1 MSTSVDV
8 HRSDPATASPPEG
21 MKREFTLWSAFSLA
35 FVFVSPIVA
44 MYGIFGLG
52 LETVGPAF
60 WWGWVVTLTGQ
71 LTVAIALGVLASRW
85 PLAGGVYQWSR
96 RLVSQKYGWF
106 AGWAY
111 TWALLIALSSVS
123 YSGSVFIAI
132 LFGLDA
138 SSPAVLVPL
147 SVAFLVVTTLVNISG
162 RAVVKAVATACIVAE
177 IVGSVGV
184 AVYLLL
190 FGREQDPS
198 FLTEGLAAAPETPF
212 MMTPFVLLVAI
223 AGWSFL
229 GFESASSIAE
239 EVKNPRHAVP
249 RAIVFSL
256 LGVGL
261 VILFT
266 SFAILLAIPDLPQ
279 ILAASEGDPIIAVLA
294 YHFPPVV
301 VDVILVLFIIAFLAS
316 LVGIQAAA
324 SRLVWANAREDE
336 LPAAAWLKRL
346 RGEGGLPVNAIL
358 VTGLAAI
365 GVLLVLQNDYANTLL
380 VSFTTVGFYVA
391 FAFPVVGLAY
401 ARIRGTWHPGERLF
415 MGRAGTVISWIALV
429 WLALEITNVL
439 WPREAPELWWV
450 NFAPLIAS
458 VVVAGAGV
466 LVYRLSPVG
475 RGHVAP
481 SSELSARTDFTPTV
495 PNTSREGE

>member
-1 MSTSVDV
+1 MTAPTTS
-8 HRSDPATASPPEG
+8 RPAESPPHNTGES

-52 LETVGPAF
+52 LTTVGPAF

-132 LFGLDA
+132 LCGLDA

-147 SVAFLVVTTLVNISG
+147 SVALLVVTTAINIAG
-162 RAVVKAVATACIVAE
+162 RAVVKLVATACIVAE
-177 IVGSVGV
+177 IVGSIGV
-184 AVYLLL
+184 AVYLLI
-190 FGREQDPS
+190 FGREQNPGY
-198 FLTEGLAAAPETPF
+198 LTEGLAAAPETPF

-239 EVKNPRHAVP
+239 EVKDPKHAVP

-266 SFAILLAIPDLPQ
+266 SFAIILAIPDLPQ

-294 YHFPPVV
+294 YHFPPVI
-301 VDVILVLFIIAFLAS
+301 VDAILVLFIIAFIAS
-316 LVGIQAAA
+316 LVGIQAAV
-324 SRLVWANAREDE
+324 SRLVWANARENE
-336 LPAAAWLKRL
+336 LPAAEWLKRL
-346 RGEGGLPVNAIL
+346 RGAGGLPVNAIL
-358 VTGLAAI
+358 VTGIASI
-365 GVLLVLQNDYANTLL
+365 GVLLVLQNEYANTLL
-380 VSFTTVGFYVA
+380 VAFTTVGFYVA
-391 FAFPVVGLAY
+391 FSFPVLGLAI
-401 ARIRGTWHPGERLF
+401 ARLRGTWRPTERLF

-429 WLALEITNVL
+429 WLVLEITNVL

-450 NFAPLIAS
+450 NYAPFIAS
-458 VVVAGAGV
+458 VFVALAG
-466 LVYRLSPVG
+466 LIVYRLSPVG
-475 RGHVAP
+475 SGRVAP
-481 SSELSARTDFTPTV
+481 SLALDSRTAV
-495 PNTSREGE
+495 GEAIGEGETS